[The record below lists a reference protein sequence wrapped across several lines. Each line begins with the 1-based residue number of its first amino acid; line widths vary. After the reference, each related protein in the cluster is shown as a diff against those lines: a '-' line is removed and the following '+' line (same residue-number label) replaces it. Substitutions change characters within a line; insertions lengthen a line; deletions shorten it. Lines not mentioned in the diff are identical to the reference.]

1 MHPYSSCRLHPS
13 EYYERPR
20 HIARKGTMLTGKVTF
35 LSCVSLILASAN
47 SFDVSP
53 RVVFACKSNSCR
65 SQMAEGWAREW
76 ISQQKQVLE
85 HLFETGGGNGDLQ
98 RRQSVLN
105 DMVITSVALDSTA
118 VFCGDA
124 PETRKT
130 VKGKAVE
137 AMLLDGIDISQ
148 YAPKSL
154 PEIIPILDRSAA
166 DVAAEA
172 EEKIVDRLVILCA
185 CGDEVKRA
193 LVERSKHTDE
203 WDIPAPTAAAKA
215 GEGDAAY
222 RRVSLQIRDEVN
234 KLMGELCP

>member
-1 MHPYSSCRLHPS
+1 
-13 EYYERPR
+13 
-20 HIARKGTMLTGKVTF
+20 MLNGKAAF
-35 LSCVSLILASAN
+35 LSCVSLFVSSAN
-47 SFDVSP
+47 SFVVSP

-76 ISQQKQVLE
+76 LSQQKEDLE
-85 HLFETGGGNGDLQ
+85 RLFETGGGNGELQ

-154 PEIIPILDRSAA
+154 PEIIPILARSAA
-166 DVAAEA
+166 DATHIDVAAET
-172 EEKIVDRLVILCA
+172 EQKIVDRLVILCS

>member
-1 MHPYSSCRLHPS
+1 
-13 EYYERPR
+13 
-20 HIARKGTMLTGKVTF
+20 
-35 LSCVSLILASAN
+35 
-47 SFDVSP
+47 
-53 RVVFACKSNSCR
+53 
-65 SQMAEGWAREW
+65 MAEGWAREW

-154 PEIIPILDRSAA
+154 PDIIPILDRSTA

>member
-1 MHPYSSCRLHPS
+1 
-13 EYYERPR
+13 
-20 HIARKGTMLTGKVTF
+20 
-35 LSCVSLILASAN
+35 
-47 SFDVSP
+47 
-53 RVVFACKSNSCR
+53 
-65 SQMAEGWAREW
+65 MAEGWARDW
-76 ISQQKQVLE
+76 IYQQKQDLE
-85 HLFETGGGNGDLQ
+85 RLMETGGGNGALKKK
-98 RRQSVLN
+98 RQSVLN

-148 YAPKSL
+148 YAPKTLSD
-154 PEIIPILDRSAA
+154 IVPILSAA
-166 DVAAEA
+166 DVDVAADA
-172 EEKIVDRLVILCA
+172 DQKIVDRLVILCS

-193 LVERSKHTDE
+193 LVERSKHTYE